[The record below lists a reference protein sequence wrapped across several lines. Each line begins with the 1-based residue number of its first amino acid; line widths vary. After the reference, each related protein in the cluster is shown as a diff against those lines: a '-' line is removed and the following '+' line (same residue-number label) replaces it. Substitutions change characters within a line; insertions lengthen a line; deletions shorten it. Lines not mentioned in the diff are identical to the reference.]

1 MTGVVQSTWSM
12 ELGQGGK
19 FLAVGV
25 LGLAVDTAA
34 FALAYHFGAT
44 RALARA
50 ASLGL
55 ATCVT
60 WIINRRI
67 TFQPTGRR
75 RSLELARY
83 ATVALVAQGFNYVL
97 FLALG
102 ALAPQVAPVL
112 LIPFCAAAAAVLS
125 YSGQRFFT
133 FRPRPSARPGGAS

>member
-1 MTGVVQSTWSM
+1 MTSAVHSTWSS
-12 ELGQGGK
+12 ELGQGGR

-25 LGLAVDTAA
+25 LGLAVDTTV
-34 FALAYHFGAT
+34 FAVGYHFGAA

-50 ASLGL
+50 VSLGL

-75 RSLELARY
+75 RTLELARY
-83 ATVALVAQGFNYVL
+83 AAVALVAQGFNYLL
-97 FLALG
+97 FLAVG
-102 ALAPQVAPVL
+102 ALAPQVPPVL
-112 LIPFCAAAAAVLS
+112 LIPFCAAAATVLS

-133 FRPRPSARPGGAS
+133 FQPKPSANRGGAL